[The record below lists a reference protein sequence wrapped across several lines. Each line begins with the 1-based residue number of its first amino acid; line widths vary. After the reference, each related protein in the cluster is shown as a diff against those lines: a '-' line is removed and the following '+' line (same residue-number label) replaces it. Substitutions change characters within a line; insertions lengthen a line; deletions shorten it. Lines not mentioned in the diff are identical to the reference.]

1 MKEELSASLDILD
14 SHKVA
19 FSGSFQLPLQLFD
32 VFCSRKNV
40 GSHHSSEEH
49 GNVLPC

>member
-1 MKEELSASLDILD
+1 MREELSASLDIPD

-19 FSGSFQLPLQLFD
+19 FLGLCQQSLQLFD
-32 VFCSRKNV
+32 VFCSRKKV